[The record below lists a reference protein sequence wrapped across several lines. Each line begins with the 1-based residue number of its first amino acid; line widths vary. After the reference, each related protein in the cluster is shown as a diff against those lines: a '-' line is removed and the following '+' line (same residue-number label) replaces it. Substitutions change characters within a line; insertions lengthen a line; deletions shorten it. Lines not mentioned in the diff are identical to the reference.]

1 MNDSRSNVKRV
12 KALFKK
18 HKADDDNYI
27 LEYRKYN
34 MNYSE
39 LLKRSIKIPDFTIWI
54 KGPSKVGKN
63 LTIRGICKSLQLKR
77 KTNMEYKYYRYF
89 KSYILSDFI
98 KIPVSIMS
106 NTEKEFFNPCIYIFK
121 SHFSLNEAIANEI
134 IHSNVSSNIIMSHCE
149 NIKNSTM
156 FYEVAFSIE
165 EGKKPSI
172 IDNVRNSKYIVNI
185 IVSSYIQFLITQGYG
200 NYVNVLRFRTLY
212 DVR

>member
-12 KALFKK
+12 KALFKR
-18 HKADDDNYI
+18 HKIDDDKY
-27 LEYRKYN
+27 LVEYMKYN

-39 LLKRSIKIPDFTIWI
+39 LLKRSIKIPDFNIWI

-63 LTIRGICKSLQLKR
+63 LTIKGISKLLQLK
-77 KTNMEYKYYRYF
+77 KKSNPEYKIYKYF
-89 KSYILSDFI
+89 KAYVLSDFI
-98 KIPVSIMS
+98 EIPGYISS
-106 NTEKEFFNPCIYIFK
+106 NTGKLFFNPSIYIFK
-121 SHFSLNEAIANEI
+121 SHFSLNEAINNEI
-134 IHSNVSSNIIMSHCE
+134 TYNNVNIDMIKAQCE
-149 NIKNSTM
+149 NIKSNTM